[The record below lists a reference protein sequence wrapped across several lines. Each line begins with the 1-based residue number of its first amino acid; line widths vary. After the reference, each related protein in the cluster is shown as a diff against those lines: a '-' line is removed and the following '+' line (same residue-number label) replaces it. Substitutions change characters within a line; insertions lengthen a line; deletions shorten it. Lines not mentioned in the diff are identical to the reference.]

1 MSATKIIDYLH
12 DCRWCDFKKKIE
24 DNQISSLN
32 LEQLPFDNNRKLF
45 IIGEVSFND
54 GDKRF
59 FSMPLAIKE
68 ERPTDGK
75 YLALGDGYY
84 YTDATLEPDFWQS
97 FTTFMNENNGKI
109 TFPNGWTLEN
119 SSIGGFANMM
129 EEFPAEP
136 SKALGVE
143 QSNTTLKI
151 GDGKLAFKLERML
164 DFSPELNSEFE
175 MNDKL
180 MRENAAFMPKT
191 FGGLIWRRPDGSQA
205 AGGIIQ
211 EFVKNKGDMW
221 NYLQSMLQSK
231 LRINYLIQ
239 RDLSAEDNP
248 EFMQLIKTLSHRTK
262 EMNTCLSKDDDA
274 PEFKPEAADKK
285 FIDAYEKQLRVLLF
299 QTKRD
304 IVEKLGNLPADIA
317 EKAKKLIIHWE
328 EYTNNFVTPRLEAIR
343 SGAFPTQLNRVH
355 GDFHLG
361 QVMVTPD
368 NDVRFI
374 DFAGEPALPM
384 RERKQK
390 HLSVRDVAGMYRSI
404 QGYLGAVAVEEYAN
418 KAPTPLI
425 REERKNWGQKA
436 IKPLISRASQEFLGD
451 YQLSNPWLGL
461 EVLRKN
467 LYEVKYEVSQRPEMA
482 YVPIGGLYDLFG
494 DLPYDKSREFVNDNT
509 ISHDHRVG

>member
-1 MSATKIIDYLH
+1 MSATKLIEYLYN
-12 DCRWCDFKKKIE
+12 CRWCDFKKKIAN
-24 DNQISSLN
+24 DQIKSLN
-32 LEQLPFDNNRKLF
+32 LEQLPFDDNKKLF
-45 IIGEVSFND
+45 IIGEATFEDETSS
-54 GDKRF
+54 F

-68 ERPTDGK
+68 ECPQQGN

-97 FTTFMNENNGKI
+97 FAKLMNDNNGKI

-119 SSIGGFANMM
+119 SSIGGFTNMM
-129 EEFPAEP
+129 EELPSET

-180 MRENAAFMPKT
+180 MREGATFMPQT

-221 NYLQSMLQSK
+221 NYLQDMLQER

-239 RDLSAEDNP
+239 RDLTAKDNQEFMLLIRTLSTRTNEMNSCLSKEDSSP
-248 EFMQLIKTLSHRTK
+248 EFM
-262 EMNTCLSKDDDA
+262 
-274 PEFKPEAADKK
+274 PETVDEK
-285 FIDAYEKQLRVLLF
+285 FIDAYEKQLKVLLF
-299 QTKRD
+299 QTKRE
-304 IVEKLGNLPADIA
+304 IVEKLGKLPEDISD
-317 EKAKKLIIHWE
+317 KAKDLVINWE
-328 EYTNNFVTPRLEAIR
+328 TYTDNFVSSRLTAIR
-343 SGAFPTQLNRVH
+343 EGNFPTTINRVH

-384 RERKQK
+384 KERKQK

-404 QGYLGAVAVEEYAN
+404 QGYLGAVAVEEYA
-418 KAPTPLI
+418 KRAPSESV
-425 REERKNWGQKA
+425 RQERKTWGQKA
-436 IKPLISRASQEFLGD
+436 IKPLIDSASRAFLGD
-451 YQLSNPWLGL
+451 HKLSDPWLSL
-461 EVLRKN
+461 EILRKN

-494 DLPYDKSREFVNDNT
+494 GNSGGQTHANDNT
-509 ISHDHRVG
+509 YIPNSRVD